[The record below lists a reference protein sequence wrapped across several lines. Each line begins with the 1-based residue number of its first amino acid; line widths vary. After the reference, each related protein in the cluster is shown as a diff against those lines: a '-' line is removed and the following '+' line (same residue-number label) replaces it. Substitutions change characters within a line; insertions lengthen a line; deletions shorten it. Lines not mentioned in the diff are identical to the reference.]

1 MKPPFVR
8 NLLFAQ
14 IETLFEAVHAS
25 AGIYQLLLAGAERM
39 ALVANLDV
47 LPQAQVI
54 TASSYFGWMPSFTCI
69 HLFLVYDI
77 GGHA

>member
-14 IETLFEAVHAS
+14 IETLFKAVH
-25 AGIYQLLLAGAERM
+25 LLQTSTWISFFVER
-39 ALVANLDV
+39 VVNV